1 MSKIESEVRDHALAL
16 LHEDYNLVEKKIEKI
31 PEKLMSEL
39 NSISQLV
46 REIPDN
52 IEKSLAKIACA
63 LDDAEKT
70 AVSLSDE
77 ARIAIKAIGD
87 SEIDAIRREVL
98 AGVTADLNKTQELS
112 HNIRRTLNSY
122 PNAFR
127 PKAPLGPLLALAAL
141 IMAAIL
147 GNGYFTWK
155 MYQESD
161 ENHWTMLQINRI
173 YQKQLNIIDSLP
185 PDIRKKF
192 FDRQDVHARK
202 RP

>member
-1 MSKIESEVRDHALAL
+1 MKSEKKPRTARDALIIELMGDIGL
-16 LHEDYNLVEKKIEKI
+16 LHDEVKAMPQSVEGSLSESL
-31 PEKLMSEL
+31 KL
-39 NSISQLV
+39 
-46 REIPDN
+46 
-52 IEKSLAKIACA
+52 IAGA
-63 LDDAEKT
+63 VEEAEKT
-70 AVSLSDE
+70 THKLRNE
-77 ARIAIKAIGD
+77 TELAIKQMHETHVKNIEEETKLFLQE
-87 SEIDAIRREVL
+87 SVLKTLNEEISK
-98 AGVTADLNKTQELS
+98 TAELTQ
-112 HNIRRTLNSY
+112 NIRKTLNSY
-122 PNAFR
+122 PDVFR

-155 MYQESD
+155 MYQESA

>member
-46 REIPDN
+46 RETPDN

-77 ARIAIKAIGD
+77 ARIAIKAIDD

-122 PNAFR
+122 PNV
-127 PKAPLGPLLALAAL
+127 
-141 IMAAIL
+141 
-147 GNGYFTWK
+147 Y
-155 MYQESD
+155 
-161 ENHWTMLQINRI
+161 
-173 YQKQLNIIDSLP
+173 
-185 PDIRKKF
+185 
-192 FDRQDVHARK
+192 
-202 RP
+202 